1 MLTSDLLIGPQL
13 SIIVVVTALEE
24 QIRTNLSFYFEIL
37 IWASIGKASPQA
49 TSIVLMIP
57 AGTGQAG

>member
-1 MLTSDLLIGPQL
+1 MLTSDLLFGPQL
-13 SIIVVVTALEE
+13 GIIVVVTVLAG
-24 QIRTNLSFYFEIL
+24 QIRTNLSCYFENL

-57 AGTGQAG
+57 VGTGQAG